1 MTGLSHLTSL
11 NSLYKGINKFKAALA
26 AQICKEAAESNS
38 CSASSMDLALVLDGS
53 DSVGNADFEKLKNWS
68 KSFIENLQV
77 DKYGAKVGVIK
88 YATSIKDV
96 SPMSSDIEDI
106 KVSRLLEPFMI

>member
-1 MTGLSHLTSL
+1 
-11 NSLYKGINKFKAALA
+11 
-26 AQICKEAAESNS
+26 
-38 CSASSMDLALVLDGS
+38 MDLALVLDGS
-53 DSVGNADFEKLKNWS
+53 DSVGNADFEKLKSWS

-106 KVSRLLEPFMI
+106 KVPNVLYFGPEKCLKEFISRVRRQVWSTFRLFEKASLVQIRRKIWTKLAFFE

>member
-1 MTGLSHLTSL
+1 
-11 NSLYKGINKFKAALA
+11 
-26 AQICKEAAESNS
+26 
-38 CSASSMDLALVLDGS
+38 MDLALVLDGS

-77 DKYGAKVGVIK
+77 DKYGAQVGVIK

-106 KVSRLLEPFMI
+106 KVSLPNRKCYTVVCYHREGVALWSVTASTWRNQIIDFSDVLIE